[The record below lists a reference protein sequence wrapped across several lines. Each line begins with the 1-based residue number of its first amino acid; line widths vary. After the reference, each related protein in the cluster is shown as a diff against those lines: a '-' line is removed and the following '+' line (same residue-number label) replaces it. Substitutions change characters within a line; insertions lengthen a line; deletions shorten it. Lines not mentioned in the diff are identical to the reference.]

1 MSTPAEAIR
10 EELMANN
17 EEYRRLREQHTQYAS
32 QLNLLAVKNFL
43 TEEEKV
49 EEVRLKKL
57 KLRTKDQMEMLV
69 RQAQMVQ

>member
-10 EELMANN
+10 EELMASN
-17 EEYRRLREQHTQYAS
+17 EEYRRLREQHTHYAS
-32 QLNLLAVKNFL
+32 QLNLLAAKNFL

-57 KLRTKDQMEMLV
+57 KLRAKDQMEMLV

>member
-10 EELMANN
+10 EQLMASN
-17 EEYRRLREQHTQYAS
+17 EEYRRLREEHTQYAS
-32 QLNLLAVKNFL
+32 QLNLLTAKNFL

-57 KLRTKDQMEMLV
+57 KLRTKDQMELLV
-69 RQAQMVQ
+69 RQAQVVH

>member
-10 EELMANN
+10 EVLMANN
-17 EEYRRLREQHTQYAS
+17 PEYRSLREEHIRYGS
-32 QLNLLAVKNFL
+32 QLNQLATKVFL

-57 KLRTKDQMEMLV
+57 KLLV
-69 RQAQMVQ
+69 RQAQTVH